1 MTCSKRLLEPRCS
14 PLISAKVPAV
24 WFYNDLTTRTCD
36 TLRLRFPAQRS
47 VVSRLGVTQRMRFLV
62 QANCQPVAH
71 QWFLHCIMHYWR
83 LDGCC
88 SGLILFVFFGP
99 VTVFAY
105 YSLAVP
111 NVSIFS
117 RSTFF
122 MSCLYLISFFFPA
135 FSCTCKTGYPSLV
148 SSPSIAPVTPFYF
161 PFSSCSICVSFQAL
175 FNALCLLP

>member
-36 TLRLRFPAQRS
+36 TLRFRFPAQRS
-47 VVSRLGVTQRMRFLV
+47 VVSQLGVTQWMRFLV

-83 LDGCC
+83 LDCCC

-99 VTVFAY
+99 VTVFAF

-122 MSCLYLISFFFPA
+122 MSCLYLISFFFPCILMHVQHRISI
-135 FSCTCKTGYPSLV
+135 SCLFPEHRTGHSL
-148 SSPSIAPVTPFYF
+148 
-161 PFSSCSICVSFQAL
+161 
-175 FNALCLLP
+175 LLSLLIL